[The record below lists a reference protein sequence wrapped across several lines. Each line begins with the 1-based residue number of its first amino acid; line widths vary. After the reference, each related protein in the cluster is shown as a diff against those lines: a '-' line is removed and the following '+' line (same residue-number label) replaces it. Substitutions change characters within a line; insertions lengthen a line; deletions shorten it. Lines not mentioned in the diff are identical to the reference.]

1 VLTQPTHIVHT
12 ATATT
17 TSADATTAII
27 FTQQCFEGIKSVD
40 FTADNTIVAMNSA
53 EGEKVPFLHP
63 VDPRGKSVE
72 AWMSEV
78 CAAMCASVRE
88 QVRLGVIDYAA
99 APRTQWMQQWPGQVV
114 LNGSQVSSASAVVV
128 VVERML
134 QRVHAWLY

>member
-1 VLTQPTHIVHT
+1 MTV
-12 ATATT
+12 
-17 TSADATTAII
+17 
-27 FTQQCFEGIKSVD
+27 TQQCFEGIKSVD

-53 EGEKVPFLHP
+53 EGERVPFLHP

-114 LNGSQVSSASAVVV
+114 LNGSQVSSSSSSAN
-128 VVERML
+128 
-134 QRVHAWLY
+134 

>member
-1 VLTQPTHIVHT
+1 VHT

-40 FTADNTIVAMNSA
+40 FTTDNTIVAMNSA

-114 LNGSQVSSASAVVV
+114 LNGSQVSSSSAVVV
-128 VVERML
+128 VVEC
-134 QRVHAWLY
+134 